1 MSYSSH
7 FQNDYQKN
15 MLSNELIIE
24 FKRLYKTHYGVELSN
39 EEVVAKSSEL
49 IAITRILIQK

>member
-1 MSYSSH
+1 
-7 FQNDYQKN
+7 

-39 EEVVAKSSEL
+39 EEVIAKSSEL
-49 IAITRILIQK
+49 IAITRILINK